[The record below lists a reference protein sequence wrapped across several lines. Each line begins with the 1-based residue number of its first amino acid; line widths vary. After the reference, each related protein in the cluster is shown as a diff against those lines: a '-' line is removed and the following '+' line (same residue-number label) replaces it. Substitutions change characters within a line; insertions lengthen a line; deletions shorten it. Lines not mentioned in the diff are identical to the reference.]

1 MEILFVKSIKKHS
14 LTTNADS
21 VAASLSFSVLA
32 RTTSLTLAIE
42 KLGKLEIRPRKI
54 SNSAKVKI
62 NVR

>member
-1 MEILFVKSIKKHS
+1 MEILFAKSIKKHS

-32 RTTSLTLAIE
+32 RTTFVTLAIA
-42 KLGKLEIRPRKI
+42 KLGRLEIRPRKI